1 MCEEGE
7 VMCLE
12 GESGGE
18 VMCEEGESGGEVV
31 CEEGLIEVK

>member
-1 MCEEGE
+1 MCEEEE